1 MLTAVLLTMHAST
14 HPQLY
19 RDGGA
24 LNDFPCGA
32 ETVMGTYLAIPSVM
46 EAIHVKPNNQQ
57 MTYRRTA
64 GNLLPLY
71 AELIAK
77 YRMLIYSGDVD
88 GCVPCWGSE
97 EVRVSGDSCSIHM

>member
-1 MLTAVLLTMHAST
+1 MS
-14 HPQLY
+14 
-19 RDGGA
+19 
-24 LNDFPCGA
+24 
-32 ETVMGTYLAIPSVM
+32 TYLSIPSVM
-46 EAIHVKPNNQQ
+46 EALHVKPNNQQ

-88 GCVPCWGSE
+88 GCVPYWGSE
-97 EVRVSGDSCSIHM
+97 EVRVSGEPCSIHM